1 MSVPPRALLGMD
13 LRAATDLL
21 DGVAALDG
29 AGAAGRG
36 GLAASTAD
44 LEGSGGRKKGHGSEG
59 EGSDAGEHVGSGEE
73 SATGDARGLSCVD
86 LKPED
91 LPLVVQVLLY
101 IPGGQTNPW

>member
-1 MSVPPRALLGMD
+1 MD

-36 GLAASTAD
+36 GLAASAAD

-59 EGSDAGEHVGSGEE
+59 KGSDAGEHVGSVRR
-73 SATGDARGLSCVD
+73 ARLGCERTELCR
-86 LKPED
+86 PEA
-91 LPLVVQVLLY
+91 
-101 IPGGQTNPW
+101 